1 MLIAIALIVIGLAAT
16 AAGFPLA
23 QRSTGWRGILA
34 ACAVLAGIIALL
46 IGVVLLI
53 VPKFFVT

>member
-16 AAGFPLA
+16 AVGFPLA

-34 ACAVLAGIIALL
+34 AGAVLAGVIALL